1 MYPNPVQIPGGMS
14 PSSKKKWR
22 AERASLCNLCLDG
35 KNIYIIHILHGLH
48 ATQTMFCHLQVIL
61 AVIWNTCDSDMS
73 ALLAWDASTS
83 SLLWERSFEN
93 TLQSLCKDDRHI
105 FAGSVLD
112 NENSISHC
120 VVDVCCSNVFFLRFI
135 VASWQRRWLDWGSN
149 MFLRHRDTN
158 QKEKIEKMQTKSN
171 KQNTM

>member
-1 MYPNPVQIPGGMS
+1 
-14 PSSKKKWR
+14 
-22 AERASLCNLCLDG
+22 
-35 KNIYIIHILHGLH
+35 
-48 ATQTMFCHLQVIL
+48 MFCHLQVIL

-120 VVDVCCSNVFFLRFI
+120 VVDVCCSFVMFFF
-135 VASWQRRWLDWGSN
+135 SP
-149 MFLRHRDTN
+149 FHRGILA
-158 QKEKIEKMQTKSN
+158 KKMA
-171 KQNTM
+171 